1 MIDYTPYS
9 IKLSGKLIELNTP
22 RVMGILNVTPDSF
35 YSRSRYMERDA
46 IFRRVEQIIEEGG
59 EIIDIGGYSS
69 RPGASEVSASEELD
83 RVAEAFA
90 ITRSIAPDMPVSI
103 DTFRSVIVKECNKSF
118 GDFIVNDISGGNLDS
133 KMFETVA
140 QLDLPYILMHMR
152 GTPQNMQS
160 LTDYGSA
167 GILTDIISD
176 MANKVSQ
183 LNMLGVNDIIID
195 PGFGFSKTTEQN
207 YFLMSHLEEFHI
219 LQLPLLV
226 GISRKSMIYKVLETT
241 PDDSLTGTTVL
252 HTTALN
258 KGVHII
264 RAHDV
269 KEACECIK
277 ICQSLYKNYTI

>member
-1 MIDYTPYS
+1 
-9 IKLSGKLIELNTP
+9 
-22 RVMGILNVTPDSF
+22 
-35 YSRSRYMERDA
+35 
-46 IFRRVEQIIEEGG
+46 
-59 EIIDIGGYSS
+59 
-69 RPGASEVSASEELD
+69 
-83 RVAEAFA
+83 
-90 ITRSIAPDMPVSI
+90 MPVSI
-103 DTFRSVIVKECNKSF
+103 DTFRSVIVKECTKSF

-219 LQLPLLV
+219 LQLPLIV

>member
-69 RPGASEVSASEELD
+69 RPGASEVSASEELE

-241 PDDSLTGTTVL
+241 PDNSLTGTTVL